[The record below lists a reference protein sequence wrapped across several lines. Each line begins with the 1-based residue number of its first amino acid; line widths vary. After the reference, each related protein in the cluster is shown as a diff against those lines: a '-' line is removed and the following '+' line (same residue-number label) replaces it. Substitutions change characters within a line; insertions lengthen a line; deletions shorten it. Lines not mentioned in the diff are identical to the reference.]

1 MVWQFFA
8 GCAVGSIVTLIAM
21 LLALSSSKADARIKE
36 IEAEDALRVE
46 ARKKREQLDEET
58 REAHAQIDYL
68 TPAEMDMVLAGT
80 ITLAELRERK
90 SAGKPPPVPAGKP
103 DGS

>member
-1 MVWQFFA
+1 MMWQFFA
-8 GCAVGSIVTLIAM
+8 GCAVGSIITLVAM

-46 ARKKREQLDEET
+46 ARKKREQLDAET
-58 REAHAQIDYL
+58 REAHEDIDRL

-80 ITLAELRERK
+80 ITLAELRKRK
-90 SAGKPPPVPAGKP
+90 SAGEPPPVPTVKP